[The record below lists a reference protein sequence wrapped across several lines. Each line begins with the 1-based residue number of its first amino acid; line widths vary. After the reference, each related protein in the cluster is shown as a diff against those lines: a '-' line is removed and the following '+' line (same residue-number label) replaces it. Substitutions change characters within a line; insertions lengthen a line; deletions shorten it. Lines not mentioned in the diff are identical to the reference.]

1 LTPNFSLPNTRLL
14 FEIVRSTMPVP
25 LSPTVCGLLAALS
38 PTVSVAL
45 CAPAA
50 FGVNATANVQDFK
63 GASVT
68 GIAPHVPVPLS
79 AYSAGSDDAAPE
91 MTSELVLPVL
101 RTVRFFATVWP
112 TATSPNAS
120 EAVTDM
126 EVVGVAV
133 GVAVRVAVAV
143 AVAVAVFVG
152 VAVAVNV
159 AVAVAVEV
167 VVAVA
172 VAVCVAVAVGVAVA
186 VAVRVAVGVAV
197 VL

>member
-1 LTPNFSLPNTRLL
+1 MTPNFSLPNTRLL

-38 PTVSVAL
+38 STVSVAL

-101 RTVRFFATVWP
+101 WTVRFFATVWP

-172 VAVCVAVAVGVAVA
+172 VAVGVAVA